1 MGKASRL
8 KKKEG
13 DSYRKHLARI
23 DDLRDK
29 RAELAAIRA
38 EEDLNAYTLKTARTF
53 VYTERGLR
61 YFVFPPLPDD
71 LGTQTQIDICKA
83 WCEEQVDGT
92 GMLIMADLFT
102 DGPIFTAPTRA
113 VNPQGFGEVVEEWG
127 TLEFMARLQQS
138 FIRAVNKALEERG
151 LPGRYSS

>member
-1 MGKASRL
+1 MGKVSRL

-13 DSYRKHLARI
+13 DGYRKHLARI
-23 DDLRDK
+23 DYLRDR
-29 RAELAAIRA
+29 RAQIAAIRA
-38 EEDLNAYTLKTARTF
+38 DEDRSGCTLKTGLAF
-53 VYTERGLR
+53 VHTERGLR
-61 YFVFPPLPDD
+61 HFVFPRLPDD
-71 LGTQTQIDICKA
+71 LDTQAKINICKT
-83 WCEEQVDGT
+83 WCQQQVDGT

-113 VNPQGFGEVVEEWG
+113 VNAQGFGDVVEEWG

-138 FIRAVNKALEERG
+138 FIRAVNKVLEERG